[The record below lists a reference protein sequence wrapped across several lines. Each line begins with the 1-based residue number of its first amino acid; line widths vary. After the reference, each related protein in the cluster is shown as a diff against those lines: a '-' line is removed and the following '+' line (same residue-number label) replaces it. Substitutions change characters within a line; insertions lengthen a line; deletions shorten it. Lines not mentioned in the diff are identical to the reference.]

1 MGLDIKKL
9 VEIEVELI
17 EIAFS
22 VSDNLGETAIKSAM
36 KNYYDFLCRSKGNK
50 IIASMDIDY
59 RDFIVSLVKTIPEKL
74 LHKAMPIILLG
85 F

>member
-22 VSDNLGETAIKSAM
+22 VSDELGGTAIKSAM
-36 KNYYDFLCRSKGNK
+36 ENYYDFLCRFEGST

-59 RDFIVSLVKTIPEKL
+59 RDFIISLAKAIPEKL